1 MFEYMDG
8 IVDAVEEFGQAAVDI
23 AVYMLICVAKLA
35 LIITAPVWILPYAI
49 WRKGVSSEIQTVEKE
64 LQEKT
69 WSKPAVRVGQAKT
82 AQACKK
88 KGKADK

>member
-1 MFEYMDG
+1 MPEKQKKKKTTGENFLLKSP
-8 IVDAVEEFGQAAVDI
+8 I
-23 AVYMLICVAKLA
+23 
-35 LIITAPVWILPYAI
+35 
-49 WRKGVSSEIQTVEKE
+49 RKE

>member
-35 LIITAPVWILPYAI
+35 LINNSASMATAV
-49 WRKGVSSEIQTVEKE
+49 
-64 LQEKT
+64 
-69 WSKPAVRVGQAKT
+69 
-82 AQACKK
+82 
-88 KGKADK
+88 